1 MKKLIG
7 VNILPEG
14 QERLTKFWRILLKS
28 FTVIGILLAINQVFN
43 LGIFG
48 FRPIISA
55 FLYYE
60 FAIFLPFVY
69 IINPKTRKIA
79 WYDVALAIIA
89 FVICVYFGLT
99 ALKSSLLAWEWFAP
113 LLPTVCAVIL
123 WALLIEAMRRAAG
136 KVLTIVCLIFSLLPL
151 ITGHLPGF
159 LNGAQYAFLDLAK
172 MHIISANS
180 IFGMPMQVFGKL
192 LIGFMVFGIVMKVSG
207 CGDFFLNLS
216 LALLGKSP
224 GGPAKV
230 ACVSSGLLG
239 SMSGSVLTNVMTTG
253 SMTIPA
259 MIKTG
264 YDPKYAA
271 AIEACSSTGATI
283 MPPIMGAAAFIM
295 ATFIGVPYATIIF
308 AALIPAIL
316 YYWGIYVQIDCYARR
331 KGMKGVVEDGTPVPS
346 LWKTIKEGWYFIF
359 AFVLLCYLLIVLRY
373 EAWAPYF
380 TSVALL
386 LLACIRKETRLNK
399 QRLLD
404 LIQEIGET
412 LSGLIATIAGV
423 GLILGALSITGIA
436 LAFSR
441 ELVAL
446 VGNNALLI
454 LIAGALTS
462 FILGMGMTA
471 TACYI
476 FLSVV
481 MAPAIV
487 TMGFN
492 VLATHLFIFY
502 WGMISYIT
510 PPLALAVFGACG
522 ISKSDPWKTGWLAV
536 RMGIVAY
543 LIPFF
548 FIYDPSLIG
557 QGPILNVLYTAITAL
572 IGVWLLSSGLEGY
585 ISKAGTVHNWWI
597 RILVIAGGFLMFMP
611 GWITD
616 LAGVALAV
624 LAFIIVRKQ
633 NRASQMVEA

>member
-7 VNILPEG
+7 VNKLPEG
-14 QERLTKFWRILLKS
+14 EKRLTEFWKVLLLS
-28 FTVIGILLAINQVFN
+28 FTVLGILLAINQVFS
-43 LGIFG
+43 LAIFG
-48 FRPIISA
+48 FRPVLGA

-60 FAIFLPFVY
+60 FALFLPFVY
-69 IINPKTRKIA
+69 ILNPKTRKIA
-79 WYDVALAIIA
+79 WYDLALSLLAFIIC
-89 FVICVYFGLT
+89 IYLGLT
-99 ALKSSLLAWEWFAP
+99 ALKSTMLAWEWFAP
-113 LLPTVCAVIL
+113 TLPTVCAVLL
-123 WALLIEAMRRAAG
+123 WALLIEAMRRTAG
-136 KVLTIVCLIFSLLPL
+136 KVLTIVCTVFSLIPL
-151 ITGHLPGF
+151 ITGYLPGF
-159 LNGAQYAFLDLAK
+159 LNGAQYGFLDLAK

-180 IFGMPMQVFGKL
+180 VFGMPMQVFGKL

-271 AIEACSSTGATI
+271 AIESCASTGATI

-295 ATFIGVPYATIIF
+295 ASFLGVPYATIII

-331 KGMKGVVEDGTPVPS
+331 KGIKGVVEDGVPVPS

-359 AFVLLCYLLIVLRY
+359 AFALLCYLLIVLRY
-373 EAWAPYF
+373 EAWAPYY
-380 TSVALL
+380 TSLALL
-386 LLACIRKETRLNK
+386 LLACIRKETRMNK
-399 QRLLD
+399 KRMLD

-412 LSGLIATIAGV
+412 LSNLIATMAGV

-481 MAPAIV
+481 MAPAIAA
-487 TMGFN
+487 MGFN
-492 VLATHLFIFY
+492 LIATHLFIFY
-502 WGMISYIT
+502 WGMVSYIT
-510 PPLALAVFGACG
+510 PPLALAVYGACG
-522 ISKSDPWKTGWLAV
+522 ISKSDPWKTGWIAC

-543 LIPFF
+543 FIPFF
-548 FIYDPSLIG
+548 FVYDPALIA
-557 QGPILNVLYTAITAL
+557 QGPILNVLYSTVTAL

-585 ISKAGTVHNWWI
+585 LSKAGVIKNVWTRV
-597 RILVIAGGFLMFMP
+597 LVLAAGFLMFLP
-611 GWITD
+611 GEITD
-616 LAGVALAV
+616 LAGVVLAV
-624 LAFIIVRKQ
+624 AAFILIRKSNAARQ
-633 NRASQMVEA
+633 TVES

>member
-7 VNILPEG
+7 INKLPEG
-14 QERLTKFWRILLKS
+14 EKRLTKFWEILLMV
-28 FTVIGILLAINQVFN
+28 FTVLGVLLAINQVFS

-48 FRPIISA
+48 FRPIIAA

-60 FAIFLPFVY
+60 FALFLPFVY
-69 IINPKTRKIA
+69 ILHPKTRKIA
-79 WYDVALAIIA
+79 WYDAALSIIA
-89 FVICVYFGLT
+89 FVICIYFGLT
-99 ALKSSLLAWEWFAP
+99 ALKSSMLAWEWFAP
-113 LLPTVCAVIL
+113 TLPTVFAVLL

-136 KVLTIVCLIFSLLPL
+136 KVLTIVCLVFSLLPL
-151 ITGHLPGF
+151 VTGFLPGF
-159 LNGAQYAFLDLAK
+159 LNGAQYAFFDLAK

-216 LALLGKSP
+216 LAMLGKSP

-253 SMTIPA
+253 AMTIPA

-271 AIEACSSTGATI
+271 SIEACSSTGATI

-295 ATFIGVPYATIIF
+295 ASYIGVPYATIII
-308 AALIPAIL
+308 AALVPAIL
-316 YYWGIYVQIDCYARR
+316 YYWGIFVQIDCYARR
-331 KGMKGVVEDGTPVPS
+331 KGMKGVVEDGNPVPS
-346 LWKTIKEGWYFIF
+346 LWKTIKEGWYFIIAF
-359 AFVLLCYLLIVLRY
+359 ALLCYLLIVLRY
-373 EAWAPYF
+373 EAWAPFF

-399 QRLLD
+399 QKLLD

-412 LSGLIATIAGV
+412 LAGLIATIAGV

-481 MAPAIV
+481 MAPAI
-487 TMGFN
+487 TAMGFN
-492 VLATHLFIFY
+492 IIATHLFIFY
-502 WGMISYIT
+502 WGMVSYIT
-510 PPLALAVFGACG
+510 PPLALAVYGACG
-522 ISKSDPWKTGWLAV
+522 ISKSDPWKTGWIAC

-557 QGPILNVLYTAITAL
+557 QGPILNVLYSAFTAL
-572 IGVWLLSSGLEGY
+572 IGVWMLSSGLEGY
-585 ISKAGTVHNWWI
+585 LRKAGEIKDWWT
-597 RILVIAGGFLMFMP
+597 RVLVLAAGFMMFLP
-611 GWITD
+611 GWTTD
-616 LAGVALAV
+616 LAGVGLAV
-624 LAFIIVRKQ
+624 AAFLIIRRRNIAKQ
-633 NRASQMVEA
+633 TVAT

>member
-1 MKKLIG
+1 MKKLVGIKKLQE
-7 VNILPEG
+7 NE
-14 QERLTKFWRILLKS
+14 ERLTKFWKTLLMV
-28 FTVIGILLAINQVFN
+28 FTVLGILLAINQVFS

-60 FAIFLPFVY
+60 FAIFLPFVF
-69 IINPKTRKIA
+69 ILHPKTRKIA

-89 FVICVYFGLT
+89 FVICIYFGLT
-99 ALKSSLLAWEWFAP
+99 ALKSAMLAWEWFAP
-113 LLPTVCAVIL
+113 PLPTVSAVIL
-123 WALLIEAMRRAAG
+123 WALLIEAMRRSAG
-136 KVLTIVCLIFSLLPL
+136 KVLTIVCLVFSLLPL
-151 ITGHLPGF
+151 VTGHLPGF
-159 LNGAQYAFLDLAK
+159 LHGAQYSFLDLAK

-264 YDPKYAA
+264 YEPKYAA
-271 AIEACSSTGATI
+271 AIEACASTGATI

-295 ATFIGVPYATIIF
+295 ATYIGVPYATIIF
-308 AALIPAIL
+308 AAIIPAIL
-316 YYWGIYVQIDCYARR
+316 YFWGIFVQIDCYARR
-331 KGMKGVVEDGTPVPS
+331 YGMKGVVEDGTPVPS

-359 AFVLLCYLLIVLRY
+359 AFALLCYLLIVLRY

-412 LSGLIATIAGV
+412 LSGLIATMAGV

-446 VGNNALLI
+446 VGNNPLLI

-462 FILGMGMTA
+462 FILGMGMTT

-487 TMGFN
+487 AMGFN
-492 VLATHLFIFY
+492 IIATHLFIFY

-510 PPLALAVFGACG
+510 PPLA
-522 ISKSDPWKTGWLAV
+522 
-536 RMGIVAY
+536 
-543 LIPFF
+543 
-548 FIYDPSLIG
+548 
-557 QGPILNVLYTAITAL
+557 
-572 IGVWLLSSGLEGY
+572 
-585 ISKAGTVHNWWI
+585 
-597 RILVIAGGFLMFMP
+597 
-611 GWITD
+611 
-616 LAGVALAV
+616 
-624 LAFIIVRKQ
+624 
-633 NRASQMVEA
+633 

>member
-1 MKKLIG
+1 M
-7 VNILPEG
+7 
-14 QERLTKFWRILLKS
+14 S
-28 FTVIGILLAINQVFN
+28 FTVIGVLLAINQVFN
-43 LGIFG
+43 LGILG
-48 FRPIISA
+48 FRPIIAS
-55 FLYYE
+55 FMYYE
-60 FAIFLPFVY
+60 FALFLPFVY
-69 IINPKTRKIA
+69 ILHPKTRKIA

-89 FVICVYFGLT
+89 FAICIYFGLT
-99 ALKSSLLAWEWFAP
+99 ALKSSMLAWEWFAP
-113 LLPTVCAVIL
+113 TLPTVSAIVL
-123 WALLIEAMRRAAG
+123 WALLIEAMRRSAG
-136 KVLTIVCLIFSLLPL
+136 KALTIVCLIFSLLPL
-151 ITGHLPGF
+151 VTGHLPGF
-159 LNGAQYAFLDLAK
+159 LNGAQYSFPDLAK

-180 IFGMPMQVFGKL
+180 VFGMPMQVFGKL

-207 CGDFFLNLS
+207 CGDFFLNIS
-216 LALLGKSP
+216 IALLGKSP

-230 ACVSSGLLG
+230 ACVSSGMLG

-253 SMTIPA
+253 AMTIPA

-264 YDPKYAA
+264 YEPKYAA
-271 AIEACSSTGATI
+271 AIEACASTGATI

-295 ATFIGVPYATIIF
+295 ATYIGVPYATIII
-308 AALIPAIL
+308 AAIIPAVL
-316 YYWGIYVQIDCYARR
+316 FYWGIYVQIDSYAKR
-331 KGMKGVVEDGTPVPS
+331 KGMKGMVEDAVPLPS
-346 LWKTIKEGWYFIF
+346 LWKAIKDGWYFIF
-359 AFVLLCYLLIVLRY
+359 AFALLCYLLIVLRY

-380 TSVALL
+380 TSVVLL

-399 QRLLD
+399 QRALD

-423 GLILGALSITGIA
+423 GLIMGALSITGVA

-487 TMGFN
+487 AMGFN

-548 FIYDPSLIG
+548 FIYDPTLIG
-557 QGPILNVLYTAITAL
+557 QGPILVVLYSTFTAI
-572 IGVWLLSSGLEGY
+572 IGVWLLSSGLDGY
-585 ISKAGTVHNWWI
+585 IAKAGVLRYWWT
-597 RILVIAGGFLMFMP
+597 RVLAIAAGFMMFLP
-611 GWITD
+611 GMITD
-616 LAGVALAV
+616 LGGVVLAV
-624 LAFIIVRKQ
+624 VTFIIVRKQ
-633 NRASQMVEA
+633 NRVSQMVEA